1 MIWRKISYMNTDLP
15 LRGPL
20 ILDGATGTELQKRG
34 MPEDACTEQ
43 WILDHPEV
51 LLELQRT
58 YVAAGADVLTAPTF
72 GANPASLARF
82 GLEDKVEEYNRRL
95 VALSREAAGGKALV
109 AGDLAACGLGKF
121 GVREGRFEDLVDNYK
136 AQVAALAGAG
146 VDLYLIETMVDMAEA
161 RAAVL
166 AIRETDPDK
175 PVMVTFYCDDEGRT
189 LSGVDVL
196 AGLIVMEGMGVSAFG
211 LNCMEIEVLLEQ
223 LERLAPYARIPL
235 VAQPAA
241 GETDP
246 VRLRDWAAKC
256 AAQGVRLFGGCCG
269 AGPETIAALRTA
281 VDGLDL
287 GPFVPVERDPDVI
300 PCASE
305 REARFITP
313 DVDVSEPISC
323 TSDLVEA
330 IVEVEEKTP
339 VGAIKIEIMEEDD
352 VLVFAEN
359 QYAVEDA
366 LCLWS
371 DVPELLEQ
379 ALRVYQGRAF
389 WDGTGDIEEE
399 DLMPLVQKYGLI
411 LL

>member
-1 MIWRKISYMNTDLP
+1 MNTDLP

-34 MPEDACTEQ
+34 MPQDACTEQ
-43 WILDHPEV
+43 WVLDHPEA

-58 YVAAGADVLTAPTF
+58 YVAAGADILTAPTF

-82 GLEDKVEEYNRRL
+82 GLEDKVEEYNQRL

-136 AQVAALAGAG
+136 AQVAALAKAG

-166 AIRETDPDK
+166 AIQETDPDK

-211 LNCMEIEVLLEQ
+211 LNCVEIEVLLEQ

-246 VRLRDWAAKC
+246 VRLSDWAERC
-256 AAQGVRLFGGCCG
+256 AERGVRLFGGCCG
-269 AGPETIAALRTA
+269 AGPETIAALKTA
-281 VDGLDL
+281 VDGLEL
-287 GPFVPVERDPDVI
+287 GEFTPAERDPDVI

-313 DVDVSEPISC
+313 DVDVSEPVEC
-323 TSDLVEA
+323 TSDLVED
-330 IVEVEEKTP
+330 ILEIEENTP

-352 VLVFAEN
+352 VLIFAEY

-371 DVPELLEQ
+371 DVPELLEK

-389 WDGTGDIEEE
+389 WDGTGDIGEE
-399 DLMPLVQKYGLI
+399 DLAPLVKKYGLI
-411 LL
+411 IL

>member
-1 MIWRKISYMNTDLP
+1 MNSQLP
-15 LRGPL
+15 LPL
-20 ILDGATGTELQKRG
+20 PVLLDGATGTELQKRG
-34 MPEDACTEQ
+34 MPQNVCTEQ

-58 YVAAGADVLTAPTF
+58 YVAAGAQVLTAPTF

-82 GLEDKVEEYNRRL
+82 GLEDRVEEYNRRL
-95 VALSREAAGGKALV
+95 VTLSREAAGGKALV

-146 VDLYLIETMVDMAEA
+146 VDLYLVETMVDMAEA

-166 AIRETDPDK
+166 AIRETDPQK
-175 PVMVTFYCDDEGRT
+175 PVMVTFYCDGEGRT

-211 LNCMEIEVLLEQ
+211 LNCMELEVLAEQ

-235 VAQPAA
+235 VAQPASR
-241 GETDP
+241 EDDP
-246 VRLRDWAAKC
+246 ARLKDWVARC
-256 AAQGVRLFGGCCG
+256 AARGVRLFGGCCG
-269 AGPETIAALRTA
+269 AGPETIAMLRGA
-281 VDGLDL
+281 VDLLDL
-287 GPFVPVERDPDVI
+287 GPFVPAERDPDVI

-339 VGAIKIEIMEEDD
+339 VGAIKIQIMEEDD
-352 VLVFAEN
+352 VLIFAEN

-389 WDGTGDIEEE
+389 WDGTGDMEEE
-399 DLMPLVQKYGLI
+399 DLAPLVEKYGLI

>member
-1 MIWRKISYMNTDLP
+1 MNTDLP

-20 ILDGATGTELQKRG
+20 LLDGATGTELQKRG
-34 MPEDACTEQ
+34 MPQDACTEQ
-43 WILDHPEV
+43 WVLDHPEA

-58 YVAAGADVLTAPTF
+58 YVAAGADILTAPTF

-82 GLEDKVEEYNRRL
+82 GLEDKVEEYNQRL

-136 AQVAALAGAG
+136 AQVAALAKAG

-166 AIRETDPDK
+166 AIQETDPDK
-175 PVMVTFYCDDEGRT
+175 PVLVTFYCDDEGRT

-211 LNCMEIEVLLEQ
+211 LNCVEIEVLLEQ

-246 VRLRDWAAKC
+246 ARLSDWAARC
-256 AAQGVRLFGGCCG
+256 AERGVRLFGGCCG
-269 AGPETIAALRTA
+269 AGPETIAALRKA
-281 VDGLDL
+281 VDGLNL
-287 GPFVPVERDPDVI
+287 GAFVPAERDPDVI

-313 DVDVSEPISC
+313 DVDVSEPIEC
-323 TSDLVEA
+323 TSDLVED
-330 IVEVEEKTP
+330 ILEIEENTP

-352 VLVFAEN
+352 VLIFAEN

-399 DLMPLVQKYGLI
+399 DLAPLVRKYGLI

>member
-1 MIWRKISYMNTDLP
+1 MRWR
-15 LRGPL
+15 
-20 ILDGATGTELQKRG
+20 A
-34 MPEDACTEQ
+34 
-43 WILDHPEV
+43 
-51 LLELQRT
+51 
-58 YVAAGADVLTAPTF
+58 
-72 GANPASLARF
+72 
-82 GLEDKVEEYNRRL
+82 
-95 VALSREAAGGKALV
+95 
-109 AGDLAACGLGKF
+109 
-121 GVREGRFEDLVDNYK
+121 
-136 AQVAALAGAG
+136 
-146 VDLYLIETMVDMAEA
+146 
-161 RAAVL
+161 
-166 AIRETDPDK
+166 
-175 PVMVTFYCDDEGRT
+175 
-189 LSGVDVL
+189 
-196 AGLIVMEGMGVSAFG
+196 
-211 LNCMEIEVLLEQ
+211 
-223 LERLAPYARIPL
+223 
-235 VAQPAA
+235 
-241 GETDP
+241 

-269 AGPETIAALRTA
+269 AGPETIAALRAA

-389 WDGTGDIEEE
+389 WDGTGDIGEE
-399 DLMPLVQKYGLI
+399 DLAPLVKKYGLI
-411 LL
+411 IL